1 MSSPT
6 APPPQNPIS
15 RPQNLPPISPPPGQT
30 TQPPLVKSMDLTKN
44 KLSMKVVVIALGI
57 VVAGIASGFGL
68 NVATSGSLGIKSTTE
83 AGETGVKAG
92 DVVGVTESTFKDSA
106 TGVLVRGGVDGE
118 GSHHLLREGG
128 PDQTAYLTS
137 SVVDL
142 NLFEGHKVE
151 VWGETFDAQKA
162 GWLMDVGRV
171 KVLQLNA
178 PLPFEEVPAEDE

>member
-1 MSSPT
+1 MTSPT
-6 APPPQNPIS
+6 APEAPNQLL
-15 RPQNLPPISPPPGQT
+15 RPVTLRNAPPPGQT
-30 TQPPLVKSMDLTKN
+30 TSPNLVKKIDLTKN
-44 KLSMKVVVIALGI
+44 KLSLKVVVIALGI

-68 NVATSGSLGIKSTTE
+68 NLTTSGSIGVKSTTE
-83 AGETGVKAG
+83 AGEGGVKVG

-106 TGVLVRGGVDGE
+106 VGVLVRGGVEGE

-142 NLFEGHKVE
+142 SLFEGHKVE

-171 KVLQLNA
+171 KVLELNA
-178 PLPFEEVPAEDE
+178 PPPFEEAE